1 MNFERLRIRLILAF
15 MLVSLVPLASLG
27 YKLISQGETLIE
39 ERASSYLNGLSKQN
53 TEAVKAFMLERVND
67 LTHLSAMICILNPET
82 AKLAT
87 LLEQMKDRVPS
98 YLGFFAL
105 NRSEKLV
112 FSTRNLSM
120 ELLLDQP
127 FDAVKHTWM
136 GASFTDIFTFPLGLE
151 KAGQQKVEQE
161 TIPAL
166 MICTSILQTSQI
178 NCSRLCAVI
187 DFRFVDDLLRKSNIE
202 DTGEVYLVDDTG
214 RFLSASRF
222 GARPLA
228 DSIAID
234 FSDGQA
240 HGLHE
245 IVDYR
250 GEQVLQAYQK
260 VDTFP
265 WYVMADQDVAEIVNR
280 IRNLGREAMVYGML
294 TALVVFG
301 LALFISTIIVNIVK
315 AKYQYEKELEFQV
328 IQKEKLASLGL
339 LTSGLA
345 HELNTPLANALL
357 YTQIAK
363 EELAESKN
371 EKIHHHLSTVID
383 EVRRGSKIIRNLL
396 DFSRHSQRDDQATDT
411 NKVVTKLM
419 DITRPHCT
427 AKNIS
432 VITALEPEIPFVKAD
447 ASTFQA
453 ILTNLVANAIEAM
466 AKGGV
471 LTVKTRYLQAVQ
483 KIKIEVADS
492 GPGIARQEVSKIFD
506 PFFTTK
512 KPGDGTGLGLFISYE
527 MARKLG
533 GDIKVISATKEDAAR
548 SGTIFTIELPVA

>member
-39 ERASSYLNGLSKQN
+39 ESASSYLNGLSKQN
-53 TEAVKAFMLERVND
+53 AEAVKGYLLERVND
-67 LTHLSAMICILNPET
+67 LKHLSSMICMLNPDT
-82 AKLAT
+82 AILAAH
-87 LLEQMKDRVPS
+87 LEQMKDRVPS
-98 YLGFFAL
+98 YLGFFTL

-120 ELLLDQP
+120 APLLDQLS
-127 FDAVKHTWM
+127 DTLEYTWM
-136 GASFTDIFTFPLGLE
+136 GASFTDIFAFPHG
-151 KAGQQKVEQE
+151 QE
-161 TIPAL
+161 TIGQEKIPAL
-166 MICTSILQTSQI
+166 MICISILQKWQT
-178 NCSRLCAVI
+178 NCSHLCAVI

-202 DTGEVYLVDDTG
+202 DTGEVYLVDGTG

-222 GARPLA
+222 GARALA
-228 DSIAID
+228 DTIAID
-234 FSDGQA
+234 LSDGRA

-245 IVDYR
+245 IIDYR
-250 GEQVLQAYQK
+250 GEQVLQAFQK
-260 VDTFP
+260 VDTFS
-265 WYVMADQDVAEIVNR
+265 WYVMADQDMAEIVNR
-280 IRNLGREAMVYGML
+280 IRNLGREAMIYGLL

-301 LALFISTIIVNIVK
+301 LALFISTIIVNILK

-371 EKIHHHLSTVID
+371 EKIHHYLSTVID

-396 DFSRHSQRDDQATDT
+396 DFSRHSQRDDQATDS
-411 NKVVTKLM
+411 NKIVTKLM

-471 LTVKTRYLQAVQ
+471 LTVKTRYMPAVQ

-492 GPGIARQEVSKIFD
+492 GPGIARQEVTKIFD

>member
-1 MNFERLRIRLILAF
+1 MNFERLRMRLILAF

-53 TEAVKAFMLERVND
+53 AEVVKGYLLERVND
-67 LTHLSAMICILNPET
+67 LKHLSSMICMLTPDTAIL
-82 AKLAT
+82 AAH
-87 LLEQMKDRVPS
+87 LEQMKDRVPC
-98 YLGFFAL
+98 YLGFFTL

-112 FSTRNLSM
+112 FSTRNLAM
-120 ELLLDQP
+120 EPLLDQP
-127 FDAVKHTWM
+127 SDTLEYTWM
-136 GASFTDIFTFPLGLE
+136 GAYFTDIFAFSHGRE
-151 KAGQQKVEQE
+151 KMGQNK
-161 TIPAL
+161 IPAL

-178 NCSRLCAVI
+178 NCSRLCTVI
-187 DFRFVDDLLRKSNIE
+187 DFRFVDDLLQKSNIE
-202 DTGEVYLVDDTG
+202 DTGEVYLVEDTG
-214 RFLSASRF
+214 RFLSTSRF
-222 GARPLA
+222 GARALA
-228 DSIAID
+228 DTIAID
-234 FSDGQA
+234 LSDGQA
-240 HGLHE
+240 YGLHE
-245 IVDYR
+245 IIDYR
-250 GEQVLQAYQK
+250 GEQVLQAFQK
-260 VDTFP
+260 VDPFP
-265 WYVMADQDVAEIVNR
+265 WYVMADQDMAEIVNR
-280 IRNLGREAMVYGML
+280 IRNLGREAMIYGLL

-357 YTQIAK
+357 YTQIAT
-363 EELAESKN
+363 EELAESGN

-411 NKVVTKLM
+411 NKIVTKLL

-427 AKNIS
+427 AKKIS
-432 VITALEPEIPFVKAD
+432 VTTVLEPEIPFIRAD

-453 ILTNLVANAIEAM
+453 ILTNLVTNAIEAM

-471 LTVKTRYLQAVQ
+471 LTVKTRYLPAVQ

-492 GPGIARQEVSKIFD
+492 GPGIAQEEVTKIFD